1 MQTEQRAR
9 ATVPG
14 LPAALKQHLGDCQA
28 QAVRAQAVAEAIEL
42 LADKGMAQHKVTG
55 ELLAVLVGII
65 AELQLALDVV
75 NLPKGEAA

>member
-14 LPAALKQHLGDCQA
+14 LPAVLKQHLGDCHA

-42 LADKGMAQHKVTG
+42 MADKGMAQHKTTG
-55 ELLAVLVGII
+55 ELLSVLVGII
-65 AELQLALDVV
+65 AELQSALDVV
-75 NLPKGEAA
+75 NLPQGEAA